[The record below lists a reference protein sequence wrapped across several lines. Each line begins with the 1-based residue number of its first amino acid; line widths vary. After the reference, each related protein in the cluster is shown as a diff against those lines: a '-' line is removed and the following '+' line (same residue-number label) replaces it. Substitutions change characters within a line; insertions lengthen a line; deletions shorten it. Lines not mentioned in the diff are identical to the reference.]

1 MIVHPESLGFGRSAW
16 GMGTTNQLNQ
26 LKAEIVGSQQQ
37 AIAPNGGN
45 GGGAKEFFG
54 EQGKDLAAGIFGA
67 LGDRVGAE
75 IRGDKAGSAGGGG
88 VMLMQA
94 PPLHP
99 AVIGGMV
106 VTGVVLVALV
116 LKK

>member
-1 MIVHPESLGFGRSAW
+1 MIVNPDMFGVARSAW
-16 GMGTTNQLNQ
+16 GMGNTNQLKTEVLGDQ
-26 LKAEIVGSQQQ
+26 PQ
-37 AIAPNGGN
+37 AITPVKAGAGS
-45 GGGAKEFFG
+45 GAKEFFG
-54 EQGKDLAAGIFGA
+54 EQGKDLAGSIFGA

-75 IRGDKAGSAGGGG
+75 IRGDKAGAYGGDGM
-88 VMLMQA
+88 VLMQA

-106 VTGVVLVALV
+106 LTGVVLVALV